1 MKHYSTIIAVIG
13 LLSVGVMIGL
23 VISDNN
29 SSYTSLISTIAAIFQ
44 SCIGGLTL
52 LVAYW
57 VYKSWQRQLLYPRY
71 IEAMN
76 SLYDEF
82 HKIHQTTSDYRD
94 LSGDEFNA
102 IAHDYDVYVRIFN
115 KYQSLSSRHELLI
128 RRFARESTVDFILG
142 DAVTDAFEGYIQRLD
157 KAKNETSVREEN
169 EIGRELYKYTQEYN
183 KWHDARLP

>member
-82 HKIHQTTSDYRD
+82 HKIHQTINDYRD

-183 KWHDARLP
+183 KWHDAGLP